1 MDETY
6 VSNRLMSDA
15 LEQAIRDR
23 YDDLPAGERKIADVL
38 LEMRSE
44 LAAYSATELAARA
57 GVSKA
62 TTARLVRRLGYS
74 DYQEMRQEARAQWKN
89 GSPLAELPDALGHGG
104 SLSRHLEQDL
114 TCLTLTLGTIP
125 PGQTEQAIDLL
136 AKAERLWVIGFRN
149 SHALALYAR
158 ELLVQVKKDVRLL
171 PVMGQTMAEELSAL
185 SAKDVVL
192 ALGFRR
198 RPPVLAKILK
208 HADEMQAPVI
218 LIGDPSL
225 GDLAKS
231 AAVSFRCL
239 NRGASLF
246 DSYVAGISLLNYL
259 CSGAAL
265 ALGEAAQ
272 QRLRRSEQL
281 HDDFGDFDL

>member
-1 MDETY
+1 
-6 VSNRLMSDA
+6 MSDA
-15 LEQAIRDR
+15 LEQAIRER
-23 YDDLPAGERKIADVL
+23 YDDLPTGERKIADVL

-89 GSPLAELPDALGHGG
+89 GSPLAELPDALGQGG

-125 PGQTEQAIDLL
+125 PGLAERAIALL

-158 ELLVQVKKDVRLL
+158 ELLVQVKEDVRLL
-171 PVMGQTMAEELSAL
+171 PVMGQTVAEELSAL
-185 SAKDVVL
+185 SSKDVMLVV
-192 ALGFRR
+192 GFRR
-198 RPPVLAKILK
+198 RPPILAKILK
-208 HADEMQAPVI
+208 QAHATGTPVV

-225 GDLAKS
+225 GELANS
-231 AAVSFRCL
+231 AAVCFRCL

-265 ALGEAAQ
+265 SLGDPAQ
-272 QRLRRSEQL
+272 QRLHRNEQL
-281 HDDFGDFDL
+281 HDSFGDFDL

>member
-1 MDETY
+1 
-6 VSNRLMSDA
+6 MSDA
-15 LEQAIRDR
+15 LEQAIQDK

-62 TTARLVRRLGYS
+62 TTARLVRRLGYA

-89 GSPLAELPDALGHGG
+89 GSPLAELPDALGQGG

-136 AKAERLWVIGFRN
+136 AKARRVWVIGFRN

-158 ELLVQVKKDVRLL
+158 ELLVQVKDDVRLL
-171 PVMGQTMAEELSAL
+171 PVMGQTVAEELSVL
-185 SAKDVVL
+185 SDQDVVL

-198 RPPVLAKILK
+198 RPPVLGKILK
-208 HADEMQAPVI
+208 HASDAGTPIV

-225 GDLAKS
+225 GDLTQWAS
-231 AAVSFRCL
+231 VSFRCL

-259 CSGAAL
+259 CSGTAL
-265 ALGEAAQ
+265 ALGETAQ
-272 QRLRRSEQL
+272 HRLHRSEQL

>member
-1 MDETY
+1 
-6 VSNRLMSDA
+6 MSDA
-15 LEQAIRDR
+15 LEQAIQDR

-62 TTARLVRRLGYS
+62 TTARLVRRLGYQ

-89 GSPLAELPDALGHGG
+89 GSPLAELPDAQGQGGALG
-104 SLSRHLEQDL
+104 RHLEQDM
-114 TCLTLTLGTIP
+114 TCLSLTLGTIP
-125 PGQTEQAIDLL
+125 EGQTEMAIKLL
-136 AKAERLWVIGFRN
+136 GKAERLWVIGFRN

-158 ELLVQVKKDVRLL
+158 ELLVQVKDDVRLL
-171 PVMGQTMAEELSAL
+171 PVMGQTVAEELSAL
-185 SAKDVVL
+185 SPKDVMLVV
-192 ALGFRR
+192 GFRR
-198 RPPVLAKILK
+198 RPPILAKILR
-208 HADEMQAPVI
+208 HAKAMGVPVV

-225 GDLAKS
+225 GELANW
-231 AAVSFRCL
+231 ANVCFRCL

-259 CSGAAL
+259 CSGVTL
-265 ALGEAAQ
+265 SLGETAQ
-272 QRLRRSEQL
+272 QKLRRNEQL
-281 HDDFGDFDL
+281 HDEFGDFDL